1 MPSTAATV
9 PRQQR
14 GSPGSWLHATITVLD
29 AVSFFPADIRQ
40 VKCWQW
46 RKNSSPVSLLNSL
59 LNSLLTQVKARPFH
73 FQLAPEKHET
83 GGNNFSSSKIACR
96 RQKGNRRGCKPSA
109 RSRSGALKPKAP
121 TVWSEIEGKGKA
133 KDKQPWLSPKGKR
146 RQSSSPLCQSPSER
160 CIKAAGGL
168 SPNREPK
175 PPQ

>member
-46 RKNSSPVSLLNSL
+46 RQNSSPVSL

-73 FQLAPEKHET
+73 FQLVPEKHET

-109 RSRSGALKPKAP
+109 RSRSGALKPKTP
-121 TVWSEIEGKGKA
+121 TVWSEIEGKG
-133 KDKQPWLSPKGKR
+133 
-146 RQSSSPLCQSPSER
+146 RQKISSPGSHR
-160 CIKAAGGL
+160 RG
-168 SPNREPK
+168 REGRAHHPFASH
-175 PPQ
+175 PVRDALRLPVA